1 MNHVGMAPVAAD
13 FVEYRSQAGG
23 TLARLVGDAWLC
35 PGWSA
40 MNLIRSCRLP

>member
-1 MNHVGMAPVAAD
+1 MNQVGRAPVAVD
-13 FVEYRSQAGG
+13 LVEYRSQAGG
-23 TLARLVGDAWLC
+23 TLARLAGDALPC